1 MGGTVIP
8 NTYSGSAPGVTS
20 FNGGFAAV
28 WKRPGDSGK
37 IWWGSIQPELKF
49 NIWLTHG
56 LIHEIADTDS
66 APAIAQIPGT
76 SHLLAAWKGTGFF
89 TEIYY
94 SIFDGSLWSEPK
106 SAGSDTTRFGPSLTV
121 FNSSLYLAWTG

>member
-1 MGGTVIP
+1 MSGTVIP

-28 WKRPGDSGK
+28 WKRPGNSGK

-49 NIWLTHG
+49 NVWLTHG
-56 LIHEIADTDS
+56 LIHEIADADA

-76 SHLLAAWKGTGFF
+76 SHLLVAWKGTGFLLKYIIPF
-89 TEIYY
+89 SMGLSGANQNLRAAIRPA
-94 SIFDGSLWSEPK
+94 LV
-106 SAGSDTTRFGPSLTV
+106 LH
-121 FNSSLYLAWTG
+121 